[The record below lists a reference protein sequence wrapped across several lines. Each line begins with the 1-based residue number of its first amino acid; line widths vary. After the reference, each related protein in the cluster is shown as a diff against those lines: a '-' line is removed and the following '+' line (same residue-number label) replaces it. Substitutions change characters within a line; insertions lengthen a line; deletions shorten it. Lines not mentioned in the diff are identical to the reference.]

1 MNLSFQRLFFA
12 IATVFAFFAM
22 MILAKPILIPIGFAL
37 LISFILL
44 PLAVRF
50 ELWGANRMLA
60 AFLSI
65 FTTILILGG
74 GIFLF
79 STQIIEIS
87 KDLSDVKEKVLR
99 ILAEL
104 TLYINSNLNFVPD
117 LEKGELLQEIKD
129 WINKSAGSLVKQT
142 FNSTA
147 TFITG
152 LMFTVIFTFLIL
164 IYRKGMVNAFAHFY
178 PDDKR
183 QRAVTMFK
191 SVQQVGKRYL
201 VGMILIII
209 IVGVLNSL
217 GLLIIGLDNPFLFGF
232 MASIMAI
239 VPYVGT
245 TLGAAIPVVYS
256 FMTYD
261 SIWMPI
267 SVTILF
273 WSVQVVESNYLTPRI
288 VGGGLKVNALAAI
301 LSIIIGASVWGIA
314 GMVLF
319 LPFVAILKVISE
331 EYVELK
337 PIALMIGEQ
346 NQKKDDGSVSF
357 GSRLWGKI
365 KRGCLSFLSNLF

>member
-12 IATVFAFFAM
+12 IATIFAAFAV

-44 PLAVRF
+44 PVARKF
-50 ELWGANRMLA
+50 ELWGANKFLA

-65 FTTILILGG
+65 FTTILVIGG

-87 KDLSDVKEKVLR
+87 KDLSDVKDK
-99 ILAEL
+99 ILQIFADL
-104 TLYINSNLNFVPD
+104 TLYLNSNVNFIPN

-129 WINKSAGSLVKQT
+129 WINNSAGSLVRQT
-142 FNSTA
+142 FNGTA
-147 TFITG
+147 AFLAG
-152 LMFTVIFTFLIL
+152 LMATVIFTFLIL
-164 IYRKGMVNAFAHFY
+164 IYRRGLVNAFVQFY
-178 PDDKR
+178 PADK
-183 QRAVTMFK
+183 QERAVRMFR
-191 SVQQVGKRYL
+191 SVQQVGKKYL

-209 IVGVLNSL
+209 IVGLLNSF
-217 GLLIIGLDNPFLFGF
+217 GLLIIGLDHPFLFGF

-245 TLGAAIPVVYS
+245 TLGATIPVIYA
-256 FMTYD
+256 FMSYD

-267 SVTILF
+267 SITLLF
-273 WSVQVVESNYLTPRI
+273 WSVQVVESNFLTPRI

-319 LPFVAILKVISE
+319 LPFAAILRVVCA
-331 EYVELK
+331 EYEELK

-357 GSRLWGKI
+357 SSRWWEKI
-365 KRGCLSFLSNLF
+365 KGMLQANKKPGN